1 MGELKKM
8 NVHEKLLVVQ
18 SEIKVKKTKYNK
30 FGEYYYRN
38 LDDIFN
44 ALKPV
49 LKKENAVI
57 VLNDE
62 PVVIGDFNYMKVT
75 ATFTNVDDGESVE
88 SIGYAR
94 IEPNK
99 PKMSQEQVTASA
111 SSFSRKIA
119 LNGLLLL
126 DDMKDVDS
134 ANNSNQPKK
143 PTSTKPKSSKAR
155 DEVLKYIK
163 ENNLIMADI
172 AKEFGLSKD
181 TTDEIYTSTLEALK
195 ARA

>member
-8 NVHEKLLVVQ
+8 NVHEKLLIVQ

-49 LKKENAVI
+49 LKKENAII

-62 PVVIGDFNYMKVT
+62 PIVIGDFNYMKVT
-75 ATFTNVDDGESVE
+75 ATFTNVDDGQSIE

-94 IEPNK
+94 IEPSK

-134 ANNSNQPKK
+134 VNNSSQPKK
-143 PTSTKPKSSKAR
+143 PTPTKPKSSEAR
-155 DEVLKYIK
+155 NAVLKYIK
-163 ENNLIMADI
+163 ENSLIMKDI
-172 AKEFGLSKD
+172 AGEFGLSKD
-181 TTDEIYTSTLEALK
+181 TTDEVYVSTLEALK

>member
-1 MGELKKM
+1 VGELKKM

-75 ATFTNVDDGESVE
+75 ATFTNVDDGQSVE

-143 PTSTKPKSSKAR
+143 PTPTKPKSSKAR